1 MKVISE
7 EQNALSAVD
16 MEQLAGIESF
26 VVGLEPLKTKN
37 FAAFNI
43 IDGYWV
49 GHWEQFW
56 TPQYTPPPPKKK
68 NKKIGKYRNTATKLL
83 NTAIFQY
90 PLELRYHGETATTQ
104 SK

>member
-43 IDGYWV
+43 IDGY
-49 GHWEQFW
+49 
-56 TPQYTPPPPKKK
+56 
-68 NKKIGKYRNTATKLL
+68 
-83 NTAIFQY
+83 
-90 PLELRYHGETATTQ
+90 
-104 SK
+104 